1 MRMEMVPRGLFSSFL
16 PERCFLISTISVV
29 DWDGDAK
36 ALVSSTTK
44 EVYGYRSTIK
54 TLSIVSLPCIFE
66 VSLSGKGGGSLSS
79 VCVLSSSLSVRSVVA
94 SDSNGSCSSMPQH
107 FSFASCNLRLKN

>member
-54 TLSIVSLPCIFE
+54 TLSIVSTLHLRSIIIGQRRWVIDFRLCPLLFAFSTFYCRFGQQWLL
-66 VSLSGKGGGSLSS
+66 VLHAHSKLLFRL
-79 VCVLSSSLSVRSVVA
+79 VLSFV
-94 SDSNGSCSSMPQH
+94 
-107 FSFASCNLRLKN
+107 